1 MYITLITSIGPE
13 RELIVGLIKCIK
25 KRNRPAIKAIPADNP
40 SILSN
45 RLKAFV
51 MPTIQII
58 ERKRLIVL
66 EKVQL
71 SLNPKII
78 SIEVITICAANLC
91 CGAMLKMSSARPR
104 RNIPEA
110 QMIRG
115 R

>member
-1 MYITLITSIGPE
+1 MALMTSIGPE
-13 RELIVGLIKCIK
+13 RELMTGLVKCIK
-25 KRNRPAIKAIPADNP
+25 KRNRPAIKAIPADSP

-51 MPTIQII
+51 MPTIQIM

-71 SLNPKII
+71 SLKPKMIRI
-78 SIEVITICAANLC
+78 DVITICAANLC
-91 CGAMLKMSSARPR
+91 CGAMLNMSSARPR